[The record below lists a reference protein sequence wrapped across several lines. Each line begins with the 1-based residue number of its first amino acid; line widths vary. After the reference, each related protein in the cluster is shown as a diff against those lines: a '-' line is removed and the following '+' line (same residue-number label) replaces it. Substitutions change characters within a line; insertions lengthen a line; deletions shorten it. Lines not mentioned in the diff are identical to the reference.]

1 MMITN
6 PIERSAIWRLAQA
19 SVLVL
24 MVGLAPLGIGCNSE
38 SSVQSDATGP
48 SADEDGT
55 ETTLKLSTVGN
66 IEDASDVERQAIEY
80 RIREIEA
87 AVDSGA
93 ITQEEGR
100 RLIGETRRGAPADDG
115 RRDEEEALREFQ
127 RGVADRAMAI
137 PPEDWDDRL
146 KAAIVRAGWDVAEF
160 TEGIRLRQATMR
172 EGEPAEDSEESEDD
186 GIWREAMATD
196 PDEWS
201 EELNAQLLELAP
213 GRTIED
219 IAGWIRERQASMR
232 EGETANDAG
241 DGE

>member
-1 MMITN
+1 M
-6 PIERSAIWRLAQA
+6 
-19 SVLVL
+19 
-24 MVGLAPLGIGCNSE
+24 
-38 SSVQSDATGP
+38 
-48 SADEDGT
+48 
-55 ETTLKLSTVGN
+55 
-66 IEDASDVERQAIEY
+66 
-80 RIREIEA
+80 
-87 AVDSGA
+87 
-93 ITQEEGR
+93 
-100 RLIGETRRGAPADDG
+100 IGETRRGAPADDG

-137 PPEDWDDRL
+137 PPEDWNDRL

-160 TEGIRLRQATMR
+160 TEGIRLRQAAML

-186 GIWREAMATD
+186 RIWREAMATD

-232 EGETANDAG
+232 EGETVNDAG